1 VRKHVLVIA
10 SLALAFASARATQV
24 VYDPIVH
31 GTIVGDQVV
40 NFAKWAAS
48 EAHEAQTQL
57 NTLQTYENTV
67 LQVARMGNPAA
78 LRSLPGVSNVAE
90 LYQIY
95 GQLTSDYQQIQRMTN
110 PQNLQMTFN
119 SILSTYKQ
127 PTWNGFTA
135 ANGVTVLP
143 NQGSFQFATSNY
155 NVAAN
160 VQQQLTQLDQKKQT
174 LTQERDAA
182 LQSLQSATDQS
193 TVQKLHSSVTA
204 LNGAIADIN
213 QSEQQLF
220 NQARL
225 QQTQNVAAQQIYQ
238 AAQREAT
245 QASDYQAIDQ
255 GLNGL
260 PLGNL
265 SQPVLWN
272 QNP

>member
-1 VRKHVLVIA
+1 MIKHIIA
-10 SLALAFASARATQV
+10 FSVYAWCASANAYDV
-24 VYDPIVH
+24 VYDPINH
-31 GTIVGDQVV
+31 ATNIGDEIVNLIKWSATQV
-40 NFAKWAAS
+40 S
-48 EAHEAQTQL
+48 TAQTEL
-57 NTLQTYENTV
+57 NTLNTYENTV

-95 GQLTSDYQQIQRMTN
+95 GQLTSDYQEIQSLTN
-110 PQNLQMTFN
+110 PQNFQANFN
-119 SILSTYKQ
+119 SILATYKQ
-127 PTWNGFTA
+127 PPWNGFRS
-135 ANGVTVLP
+135 ANGLNIQP
-143 NQGSFQFATSNY
+143 NQGSFQFPVSDY

-160 VQQQLTQLDQKKQT
+160 VQQQLTQLDQKKQV
-174 LTQERDAA
+174 LTQQRDTA

-193 TVQKLHSSVTA
+193 TVQKFHSIVTA

-225 QQTQNVAAQQIYQ
+225 QQTQNVAAEQIYRAAQKEETQ
-238 AAQREAT
+238 AA
-245 QASDYQAIDQ
+245 DYQAIDQ

-265 SQPVLWN
+265 QTPVLWGSK
-272 QNP
+272 Q

>member
-1 VRKHVLVIA
+1 VRKNVLVIA
-10 SLALAFASARATQV
+10 SLALAFTSARGTQV

-110 PQNLQMTFN
+110 PQNFQATFN
-119 SILSTYKQ
+119 SILATYKQ
-127 PTWNGFTA
+127 PGWDGFTA
-135 ANGVTVLP
+135 VNGVNVQP
-143 NQGSFQFATSNY
+143 NQGSFQFPTSNY

-160 VQQQLTQLDQKKQT
+160 VQQELTQLDQKKQA
-174 LTQERDAA
+174 LTQQRDAA

-238 AAQREAT
+238 AAQIERT

-255 GLNGL
+255 GLNAL

-265 SQPVLWN
+265 QQPILWN

>member
-135 ANGVTVLP
+135 ANGVTVQP

-193 TVQKLHSSVTA
+193 SVQKLHSSVTA

>member
-1 VRKHVLVIA
+1 MRKHVLVIA

-95 GQLTSDYQQIQRMTN
+95 GRLASDYQQIQRMTN

-135 ANGVTVLP
+135 ANGVTIQP
-143 NQGSFQFATSNY
+143 NQGSFQFAISNY

>member
-1 VRKHVLVIA
+1 MRKLVLVIA
-10 SLALAFASARATQV
+10 SLALAFAFARATQV

-95 GQLTSDYQQIQRMTN
+95 GQLTSDYQQIQRMKN
-110 PQNLQMTFN
+110 PQNLQVTFN